1 MLWPVWASSTS
12 RSGRRCVQSNRLSS
26 EPGSASSELLPIRP
40 RFPWSEHLPQG
51 FWARV
56 FVLHCPCTEQLAPP
70 PSRSERDVQNA
81 PLKLSQFV
89 EGRSWCTCER
99 GGINEPRLFAYDWL
113 ENSEEIHSFS
123 ASVDAL

>member
-1 MLWPVWASSTS
+1 MRAVEQVEQRAGECIVRVVADTAQVPMVGTPAAGFLGAGVRAALPVHGAA
-12 RSGRRCVQSNRLSS
+12 C
-26 EPGSASSELLPIRP
+26 
-40 RFPWSEHLPQG
+40 
-51 FWARV
+51 
-56 FVLHCPCTEQLAPP
+56 PP